1 MFFLANIIILLFLLS
16 FKENYVS
23 SIEDVNITKQHYNTR
38 CICRCKGNR
47 IYPSNSIYIVSPFPT
62 KSNCTC
68 PNVVLP
74 KTDLEVGQSALYCL
88 NCNCKYEIRSL
99 IKIQI
104 SVAIVI
110 VVISCLFMYG
120 CCLVLLQPL
129 IKNPHS
135 IEKNTYSSVHVQEP
149 SGDSTSYETFGVYD
163 SLGVHTN
170 DAIST
175 SPLSKLICDDKLK
188 KVINM
193 QTRWKEQLEIQRRKI
208 YSSASFLKE

>member
-1 MFFLANIIILLFLLS
+1 MFVVSTIIVLLSLLS
-16 FKENYVS
+16 FNENYVS
-23 SIEDVNITKQHYNTR
+23 SIEDVNITKHHYNTR
-38 CICRCKGNR
+38 CICKCKRHR
-47 IYPSNSIYIVSPFPT
+47 IYPTDTIYIESPFPL

-74 KTDLEVGQSALYCL
+74 KTDLEVGQSTLYCL

-110 VVISCLFMYG
+110 VVISCLVMYG

-129 IKNPHS
+129 IKNTHS
-135 IEKNTYSSVHVQEP
+135 IEKNMYSSVQVQEP
-149 SGDSTSYETFGVYD
+149 SGNSTSYETFGVYD

-170 DAIST
+170 DTIST

-193 QTRWKEQLEIQRRKI
+193 QTRWKEQLEIQRRKM